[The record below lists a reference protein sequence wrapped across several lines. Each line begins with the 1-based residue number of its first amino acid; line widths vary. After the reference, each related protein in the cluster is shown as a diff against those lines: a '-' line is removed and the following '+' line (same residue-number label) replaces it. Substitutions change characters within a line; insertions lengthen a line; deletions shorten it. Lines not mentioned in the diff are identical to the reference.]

1 MQNNQLTHY
10 GVLGMKW
17 GVRKN
22 PTKAYNR
29 AIQKKN
35 KLENKYAKTNL
46 KSAKLQAKATKQMAR
61 ATTKAKAQKAQRTQF
76 KAAKLNLQSA
86 KLQSKSLRWAKQIEK
101 TFSNYEIRMV
111 TDSEIKSGKKYVYEV
126 LKRGE

>member
-1 MQNNQLTHY
+1 MQNDQLAHY

-35 KLENKYAKTNL
+35 KLENEYAKANL
-46 KSAKLQAKATKQMAR
+46 KSAKLQVKASKQMAR
-61 ATTKAKAQKAQRTQF
+61 ATTKAKAQKAQKTQF
-76 KAAKLNLQSA
+76 KAVKLNLRSS
-86 KLQSKSLRWAKQIEK
+86 KLQNKSLRWSKQIEK
-101 TFSNYEIRMV
+101 TFSDYDIRRV
-111 TDSEIKSGKKYVYEV
+111 TDSEIRSGKKYVYEV